1 MNGVRHLSI
10 EAGPECTRAHEWCP
24 VTRMGPRVATMTP
37 RRAAALVRE
46 ALSLGFTGE
55 VGFHYYNEPTLYPG
69 FIRAVIAEVPEA
81 RYMLWTN
88 GDLLTPGLAALCG
101 RIIVTDYGD
110 LGALPEHPN
119 LGVLPCSP
127 DARADIYD
135 SPRIREAATCYRPS
149 FEVPVDCEGRI
160 HLCCEDW
167 RGEVPIAS
175 LAEHST
181 WRQRLANGTT
191 QPPDVCR
198 RCTSPLSS
206 MP

>member
-24 VTRMGPRVATMTP
+24 VTRMKPRVATITP
-37 RRAAALVRE
+37 QRAGEFIRE

-55 VGFHYYNEPTLYPG
+55 VGFHYYNEPTLYPN
-69 FIRAVIAEVPEA
+69 FIRAVMEEMPEA
-81 RYMLWTN
+81 NYILWTN
-88 GDLLTPGLAALCG
+88 GDLLTPKLAAKFG

-110 LGALPEHPN
+110 LGTLPEHPN
-119 LGVLPCSP
+119 LGVLPCVP
-127 DARADIYD
+127 DSRADIYD
-135 SPRIREAATCYRPS
+135 SPQIREKVTCYRPS
-149 FEVPVDCEGRI
+149 FEVPIDCEGRI

-167 RGEVPIAS
+167 RGDVQISS
-175 LAEHST
+175 LAEHAM
-181 WRQRLANGTT
+181 WRQRLASGTV

-198 RCTSPLSS
+198 RCTSILDS